1 MSTIKINKEYNLEDL
16 PEGLKISVMCASFK
30 LNVNIN
36 TDNIYEYME
45 LDKNYILT
53 IKKSPKEIKTLIPKK
68 KKRKSTLQDKKT
80 KDNRSFYNQI
90 TIVMRINDNDE
101 VSIDELR
108 EERAINCKLFKNGS
122 IQMSGCKSLIDI
134 KKVLEKL
141 TLTLMKKRGKIVNG
155 MIEEIKFVEKKEM
168 IEYKFQNADLNGIGI
183 FDFKIDMINSGYN
196 CNLHINREKLY
207 QNLLNKNITCRY
219 EPVQHAGLCLKYKA
233 GNKKD
238 ISIFIFEKGKIIITG
253 AKNRNNILN
262 AFEYVTTILKDNATD
277 IKKISVENFI
287 LNSKFSHLLKF

>member
-1 MSTIKINKEYNLEDL
+1 MSAININKEYDLNDL
-16 PEGLKISVMCASFK
+16 PKGLKISVMCASCK

-36 TDNIYEYME
+36 TDNIFQYME

-90 TIVMRINDNDE
+90 TIVMRIGEEE
-101 VSIDELR
+101 VEDLR
-108 EERAINCKLFKNGS
+108 EEKAINCKLFKNGS
-122 IQMSGCKSLIDI
+122 VQMSGCKSIEDI

-141 TLTLMKKRGKIVNG
+141 TLTLIKKRGKIVNG
-155 MIEEIKFVEKKEM
+155 MIEEIKFVENKEM
-168 IEYKFQNADLNGIGI
+168 TEYKYQNAYINEIGI
-183 FDFKIDMINSGYN
+183 YDFKIDMINSGYN

-207 QNLLNKNITCRY
+207 QNLINKNITCRY

-262 AFEYVTTILKDNATD
+262 AFEYVTTILKDNSTD
-277 IKKISVENFI
+277 IKKMSVENFI
-287 LNSKFSHLLKF
+287 LNSKFSYLLKY